1 MNDNFFILCMTTIV
15 GFAFILGALIIDVTA
30 NKDGVKQKL
39 CNISVYSVKDY
50 NTCMEAD
57 IDTVIRVLDVKL
69 NTDEVK

>member
-1 MNDNFFILCMTTIV
+1 MNNNFFILYIAFFT
-15 GFAFILGALIIDVTA
+15 FILGAMIIDVTA
-30 NKDGVKQKL
+30 NKDDVKQKL
-39 CNISVYSVKDY
+39 CSISVYSVKDY

>member
-1 MNDNFFILCMTTIV
+1 MNNNFFILYMITF
-15 GFAFILGALIIDVTA
+15 FAFILGAMIVDVTA
-30 NKDGVKQKL
+30 NKDDIKQKL
-39 CNISVYSVKDY
+39 CSISVYSVKDY